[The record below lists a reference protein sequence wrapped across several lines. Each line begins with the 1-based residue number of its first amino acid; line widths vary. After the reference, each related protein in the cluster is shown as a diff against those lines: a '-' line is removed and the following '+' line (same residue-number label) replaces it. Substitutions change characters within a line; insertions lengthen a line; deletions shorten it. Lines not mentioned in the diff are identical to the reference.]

1 MNNECESDHKHYTC
15 ECGKSF
21 DRLNQMTGHQAKCKV
36 HKAILETELES
47 RRLPNGLFK
56 CENPDCNNEH
66 DGSYASGRF
75 CSKHCYK
82 HTIALKSAEHRR
94 LHPVKRRY
102 SRSNYGKWM
111 CKCCN
116 EIFETRHML
125 QEHHKIFPEHVMY
138 GKSTKGKTK
147 ITCQSVA
154 KQASKLKQRYANGE
168 LIPWF
173 KGKHHSIASRKKI
186 SESMK
191 KAHSEG
197 RANNFAKSRHSCG
210 VKMSYPEKWF
220 LGVINN
226 EFADK
231 NFVREYPFFKY
242 SLDFAWP
249 DKKRVIEI
257 DGSQHYDGRFPER
270 IKHDIERDIYL
281 KSQGWKVLRLR
292 WKYVYKQKKYW
303 IKIAKRFIDNC

>member
-1 MNNECESDHKHYTC
+1 
-15 ECGKSF
+15 
-21 DRLNQMTGHQAKCKV
+21 
-36 HKAILETELES
+36 
-47 RRLPNGLFK
+47 
-56 CENPDCNNEH
+56 
-66 DGSYASGRF
+66 
-75 CSKHCYK
+75 
-82 HTIALKSAEHRR
+82 
-94 LHPVKRRY
+94 
-102 SRSNYGKWM
+102 
-111 CKCCN
+111 
-116 EIFETRHML
+116 
-125 QEHHKIFPEHVMY
+125 
-138 GKSTKGKTK
+138 
-147 ITCQSVA
+147 
-154 KQASKLKQRYANGE
+154 
-168 LIPWF
+168 
-173 KGKHHSIASRKKI
+173 
-186 SESMK
+186 MK
-191 KAHSEG
+191 KAQSEG
-197 RANNFAKSRHSCG
+197 RANNFAKSRHSGG
-210 VKMSYPEKWF
+210 VKMKKKKKWF

>member
-66 DGSYASGRF
+66 DGS
-75 CSKHCYK
+75 
-82 HTIALKSAEHRR
+82 
-94 LHPVKRRY
+94 
-102 SRSNYGKWM
+102 
-111 CKCCN
+111 
-116 EIFETRHML
+116 
-125 QEHHKIFPEHVMY
+125 
-138 GKSTKGKTK
+138 
-147 ITCQSVA
+147 
-154 KQASKLKQRYANGE
+154 
-168 LIPWF
+168 
-173 KGKHHSIASRKKI
+173 
-186 SESMK
+186 
-191 KAHSEG
+191 
-197 RANNFAKSRHSCG
+197 
-210 VKMSYPEKWF
+210 
-220 LGVINN
+220 
-226 EFADK
+226 
-231 NFVREYPFFKY
+231 
-242 SLDFAWP
+242 
-249 DKKRVIEI
+249 
-257 DGSQHYDGRFPER
+257 QHYDGRFPER